1 MAAGTDAPRNDPE
14 DLLEATYR
22 ANPRFEL
29 VQFDRLPP
37 AERAALPGLDLDP
50 DFYGLLLSPGRTN
63 PGVKAVG
70 REVAL
75 LYLTLETPGK
85 LPTYVRGQFGDSY
98 QQAIAELVLDGV
110 LEVEVEGAFVSG
122 PAAHRRVIGDGEAP
136 AAGGILAR
144 RSIEALEYAQ
154 ALEITDSRTLSAR
167 MYGYGRQPLS
177 PQLHRTFPTPA
188 AVSEYLGVHA
198 RDATGSTLAQSWF
211 ALPGSQ
217 PGDPWLS
224 WNSRFVRRS
233 ASATEPTY
241 KLYVSPQPE
250 FVREAFQTTVQVIS
264 EVAAPSFKVG
274 GDVYGL
280 LRPDKLVVY
289 FDNVDDLQ
297 RASSALTD
305 RLDGCASHGVP
316 FTAEIAGD
324 GLLSWAIDPPRER
337 SLPGWQQSGSWR
349 IWVTN
354 RLAVA
359 LLSAKA
365 AATDAVEP
373 WRFALDRLRLDGVDT
388 TSWAPTPAIWRD
400 PMPSG

>member
-1 MAAGTDAPRNDPE
+1 MAAGTNAPGGDPH

-22 ANPRFEL
+22 ANPQYVL
-29 VQFDRLPP
+29 VQFDRLSP
-37 AERAALPGLDLDP
+37 AEQAALPGLELDP
-50 DFYGLLLSPGRTN
+50 DLYGLLVPRGQTN
-63 PGVKAVG
+63 PGVKAVS
-70 REVAL
+70 RDVAL
-75 LYLTLETPGK
+75 LFLTMETPGK
-85 LPTYVRGQFGDSY
+85 LPKYVRRQFGDNY
-98 QQAIAELVLDGV
+98 QQAIAELVLDGL
-110 LEVEVEGAFVSG
+110 LEIEANGVFASG
-122 PAAHRRVIGDGEAP
+122 PAAHRRIIGDGEAP
-136 AAGGILAR
+136 AAGGFLAR

-167 MYGYGRQPLS
+167 IYGYGRQPLS
-177 PQLHRTFPTPA
+177 PQLLQDFPTRA
-188 AVSEYLGVHA
+188 AISEYLGVHA
-198 RDATGSTLAQSWF
+198 RDATGTTLAKSWV
-211 ALPGSQ
+211 ALPTSQ
-217 PGDPWLS
+217 PGDPWLA
-224 WNSRFVRRS
+224 WNSRLVRRRP
-233 ASATEPTY
+233 SATEPTY

-250 FVREAFQTTVQVIS
+250 SLRDAFQTTVQVIS

-289 FDNVDDLQ
+289 FENVDDLQ
-297 RASSALTD
+297 RASSVLTD
-305 RLDGCASHGVP
+305 RLDGCAPHGVP

-324 GLLSWAIDPPRER
+324 GLLSWGIDPPRDL
-337 SLPGWQQSGSWR
+337 SMPGWQQSGSWR

-388 TSWAPTPAIWRD
+388 TSWIPTPAIWRD
-400 PMPSG
+400 ATSSG